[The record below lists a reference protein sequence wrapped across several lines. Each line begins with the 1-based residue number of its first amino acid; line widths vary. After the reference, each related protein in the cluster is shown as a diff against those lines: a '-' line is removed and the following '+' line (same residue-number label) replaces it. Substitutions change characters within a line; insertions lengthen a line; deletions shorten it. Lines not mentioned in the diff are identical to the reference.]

1 MGPGPDPVR
10 PQGPVH
16 QAAGPG
22 PYLHGAGP
30 TISGPD
36 PRTSLWGP
44 VRSEVRKGQDR
55 TADSL
60 STTPRLKYA
69 SKASNPGEASKLPST
84 FQAQVAS
91 VKPTTSKKT
100 NLSKREAE
108 QDLIKDGPAKRVKTN
123 GSKKVERQA
132 KGQGDHPPPAVY
144 ASELP
149 KSSKHSKSSKLSE
162 ASKPSKP
169 DDKKRNPVE
178 EQELGAESSGQTK
191 GLEKTDSAINAPQ
204 PMPTTPKSVN

>member
-1 MGPGPDPVR
+1 MKTGYVRRLGPGPDPVR

-60 STTPRLKYA
+60 IVSGLCNVILYA
-69 SKASNPGEASKLPST
+69 VNNVPSGNV
-84 FQAQVAS
+84 FW
-91 VKPTTSKKT
+91 
-100 NLSKREAE
+100 
-108 QDLIKDGPAKRVKTN
+108 GRV
-123 GSKKVERQA
+123 
-132 KGQGDHPPPAVY
+132 
-144 ASELP
+144 
-149 KSSKHSKSSKLSE
+149 
-162 ASKPSKP
+162 
-169 DDKKRNPVE
+169 
-178 EQELGAESSGQTK
+178 SGRGK
-191 GLEKTDSAINAPQ
+191 
-204 PMPTTPKSVN
+204 

>member
-1 MGPGPDPVR
+1 MKTGYVRRLGPGPDPVR

-60 STTPRLKYA
+60 FEQAHCSNNRVKSHILFPNTSGTNVDALSVTIQHGSKTSSRLPRLQIV
-69 SKASNPGEASKLPST
+69 ST
-84 FQAQVAS
+84 QA
-91 VKPTTSKKT
+91 
-100 NLSKREAE
+100 
-108 QDLIKDGPAKRVKTN
+108 
-123 GSKKVERQA
+123 
-132 KGQGDHPPPAVY
+132 
-144 ASELP
+144 
-149 KSSKHSKSSKLSE
+149 
-162 ASKPSKP
+162 
-169 DDKKRNPVE
+169 PVRDE
-178 EQELGAESSGQTK
+178 MEF
-191 GLEKTDSAINAPQ
+191 I
-204 PMPTTPKSVN
+204 

>member
-1 MGPGPDPVR
+1 MKTGYVRRLGPGPDPVR

-60 STTPRLKYA
+60 FTSGAFTDYLEHSGTARHLTVHDSP
-69 SKASNPGEASKLPST
+69 ASNGA
-84 FQAQVAS
+84 
-91 VKPTTSKKT
+91 
-100 NLSKREAE
+100 
-108 QDLIKDGPAKRVKTN
+108 AKR
-123 GSKKVERQA
+123 A
-132 KGQGDHPPPAVY
+132 KRTHLD
-144 ASELP
+144 
-149 KSSKHSKSSKLSE
+149 
-162 ASKPSKP
+162 
-169 DDKKRNPVE
+169 
-178 EQELGAESSGQTK
+178 GARAMME
-191 GLEKTDSAINAPQ
+191 
-204 PMPTTPKSVN
+204 

>member
-1 MGPGPDPVR
+1 MKTGYVRRLGPGPDPVR

-60 STTPRLKYA
+60 I
-69 SKASNPGEASKLPST
+69 EATECYVGLCTATDTMECYSSHIVL
-84 FQAQVAS
+84 A
-91 VKPTTSKKT
+91 
-100 NLSKREAE
+100 R
-108 QDLIKDGPAKRVKTN
+108 R
-123 GSKKVERQA
+123 
-132 KGQGDHPPPAVY
+132 Y
-144 ASELP
+144 CSEYFLLMYRDC
-149 KSSKHSKSSKLSE
+149 HCI
-162 ASKPSKP
+162 
-169 DDKKRNPVE
+169 PV
-178 EQELGAESSGQTK
+178 
-191 GLEKTDSAINAPQ
+191 
-204 PMPTTPKSVN
+204 

>member
-1 MGPGPDPVR
+1 MKTGYVHRLGPGPDPVR

-60 STTPRLKYA
+60 RRSLMSDFRVNVLLLCERCFQHEVILNRSSPLNAVQVNHIKFLEGLKM
-69 SKASNPGEASKLPST
+69 S
-84 FQAQVAS
+84 
-91 VKPTTSKKT
+91 
-100 NLSKREAE
+100 
-108 QDLIKDGPAKRVKTN
+108 
-123 GSKKVERQA
+123 
-132 KGQGDHPPPAVY
+132 
-144 ASELP
+144 
-149 KSSKHSKSSKLSE
+149 
-162 ASKPSKP
+162 
-169 DDKKRNPVE
+169 
-178 EQELGAESSGQTK
+178 
-191 GLEKTDSAINAPQ
+191 
-204 PMPTTPKSVN
+204 